1 MGKRRYNIMG
11 NVCGFEIR
19 GTVVDF
25 EDFDCDADCEA
36 LHEAFHKRIG
46 VHEDDIIEILCNRSN
61 AQRLE
66 IAENYK
72 GLYGEDMY
80 DRLDKIR
87 RKDLRRLLK
96 GLARSPAE
104 YAARQLR
111 KAMKGVGTDE
121 STLIEII
128 CTKTN
133 GQLEVIKETYTEIF
147 DRDLE
152 DDVCRET
159 RGDFKHLL
167 VAVLQC
173 EREEGVDEID
183 EDEAEADAQALFDA
197 GEDRWGTDE
206 SVFTQILAHKSWL
219 QLRVIMQKYEDI
231 AGNTLEEAIESECR
245 GDLRSG
251 YKAIVR
257 LAKNPA
263 YFYAR
268 QIYKAMK
275 GIGTEEED
283 IFRYIVST
291 SETILGNIKDQFE
304 EDQGKSLEDAL
315 DGDFRGDCC
324 DALLKVVADPE

>member
-1 MGKRRYNIMG
+1 MFAERLAAISRYKLFHDIK
-11 NVCGFEIR
+11 IH
-19 GTVVDF
+19 DF
-25 EDFDCDADCEA
+25 
-36 LHEAFHKRIG
+36 
-46 VHEDDIIEILCNRSN
+46 
-61 AQRLE
+61 Q
-66 IAENYK
+66 
-72 GLYGEDMY
+72 
-80 DRLDKIR
+80 
-87 RKDLRRLLK
+87 
-96 GLARSPAE
+96 
-104 YAARQLR
+104 
-111 KAMKGVGTDE
+111 
-121 STLIEII
+121 
-128 CTKTN
+128 
-133 GQLEVIKETYTEIF
+133 
-147 DRDLE
+147 
-152 DDVCRET
+152 
-159 RGDFKHLL
+159 HLL

-283 IFRYIVST
+283 IFR
-291 SETILGNIKDQFE
+291 
-304 EDQGKSLEDAL
+304 
-315 DGDFRGDCC
+315 
-324 DALLKVVADPE
+324 